1 MKKITNESLMNEIKK
16 LNKNLDKLA
25 KFLGQLPFVRI
36 KEENGKIN
44 VVRRINTLN
53 KLSLGES
60 GYGIH

>member
-1 MKKITNESLMNEIKK
+1 MKKITNESL
-16 LNKNLDKLA
+16 KLA